1 MKMIKGNAGKYV
13 TDCTEEEVY
22 HLLGLVLETEV
33 DESEISILDDMVLV
47 NNGWLV
53 DKDIF
58 FSIYKLVNTDEQDI
72 EDELFDIKEVKEET
86 CDCTHVKALDV
97 LKAELQDAKETV
109 ELYRNQA
116 RKYEERMMYLE
127 ELIYK
132 IEN

>member
-58 FSIYKLVNTDEQDI
+58 FSIYKLVNTDEQNI
-72 EDELFDIKEVKEET
+72 EDELFDIKEVKEDT
-86 CDCTHVKALDV
+86 CDCTHVKAIDV
-97 LKAELQDAKETV
+97 IKEEIEETKESIELFRNRISAYQDK
-109 ELYRNQA
+109 LYV
-116 RKYEERMMYLE
+116 LE
-127 ELIYK
+127 GLLEK
-132 IEN
+132 IEG